1 MPQRDMDKALGFDQ
15 NMTQVRRPRDDQ
27 ENHEGTDADEGQSTT
42 TSNRPY
48 TQYDILAPFTKA
60 DAEKVCILCSVQRTA
75 LTRLILSRSAWS
87 PSNTLGLFLARTPL
101 VR

>member
-1 MPQRDMDKALGFDQ
+1 MPQRNMDKALGFDQ

-60 DAEKVCILCSVQRTA
+60 DAEKVCILRSVQRTA